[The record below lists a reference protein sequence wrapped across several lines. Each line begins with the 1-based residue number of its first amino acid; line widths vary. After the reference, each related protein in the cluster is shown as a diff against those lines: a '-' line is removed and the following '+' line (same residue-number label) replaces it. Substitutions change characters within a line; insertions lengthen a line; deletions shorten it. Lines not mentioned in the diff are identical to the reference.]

1 MAQVLPRLLEDLDQ
15 TLEEVDFP
23 VEEVV
28 EEEQVLVLLLLGDR
42 IKYCLIT
49 TLYLCIITFFT

>member
-1 MAQVLPRLLEDLDQ
+1 MVRVLPRLLEDLDQ
-15 TLEEVDFP
+15 TLEEVDFL

-28 EEEQVLVLLLLGDR
+28 EEDLVLVLLLHGDR

-49 TLYLCIITFFT
+49 TLYI